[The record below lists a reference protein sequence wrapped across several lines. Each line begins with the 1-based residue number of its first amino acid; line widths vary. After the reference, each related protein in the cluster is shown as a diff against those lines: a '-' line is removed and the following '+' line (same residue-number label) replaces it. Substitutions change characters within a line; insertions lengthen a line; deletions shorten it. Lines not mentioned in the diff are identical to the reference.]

1 MFKHLKLKNRLYCLF
16 TAISISIC
24 AFAQTESHQIT
35 ENDVTNSLINLDEVI
50 SKKSEYVT
58 LRQQH
63 TDSLKRVL
71 SHAAPEQL
79 PDLYREL
86 FNNYNHIQTDSALY
100 YLELLEN
107 TPQAQNGESVY
118 YYTQIG
124 KAEVYAIRGLYSVS
138 LNILKQIDSNKLD
151 QSTRLMYLHTARSI
165 YGWMADYADIGEM
178 SDSLSRITQLYRD
191 SIIACQP
198 EGIGRNI
205 VIVDKMLV
213 EGKADKAL
221 SISFKDLEESDETMK
236 AYIYSNIA
244 QAYKQKGN
252 TKLYTY
258 YLALT
263 ATHDIKH
270 GINEYMALPELANTM
285 YHQGDITRAYN
296 YLICSMEDANYCKAR
311 LRAVEASDFF
321 PIIDKTYQA
330 NERARRQTQTIFTV
344 ALGISA
350 AILIVSLLFLRRQM
364 KSLRA
369 IRQELATANKQ
380 LAMSNQELE
389 KQAERLE
396 QSNLQ
401 LALANSQ
408 LTTANSQLTAAD
420 QVKEEYIAFY
430 LEKCRS
436 YIDTLEHFRRDT
448 LRLAKNK
455 QHTDLLNT
463 LKSEELITEEQN
475 RFLTDFDTAF
485 LNIHPS
491 FVNDFN
497 KLLRPDKQIIPQ
509 RGELLTTE
517 LRIFA
522 LIRLGVTSTQ
532 RIAHFLNYSIATI
545 YNYRSRIRNYA
556 ISDKDSFEE
565 TVAKL

>member
-1 MFKHLKLKNRLYCLF
+1 MFKHLKTIIRLYCLF
-16 TAISISIC
+16 TAVSISIC
-24 AFAQTESHQIT
+24 TFAQTEYRQIT
-35 ENDVTNSLINLDEVI
+35 EEDVTNSLTNLDDVI
-50 SKKSEYVT
+50 SKKSQYVT

-63 TDSLKRVL
+63 TDSLKKVVSL
-71 SHAAPEQL
+71 ATPEQL

-86 FNNYNHIQTDSALY
+86 FNKYNHVQTDSALY
-100 YLELLEN
+100 YLELLEH
-107 TPQAQNGESVY
+107 TPQAKSDKSIFY
-118 YYTQIG
+118 FSQIG
-124 KAEVYAIRGLYSVS
+124 KAEVYAIRGLYFES

-151 QSTRLMYLHTARSI
+151 PSNRLTYLHTARSI
-165 YGWMADYADIGEM
+165 YGWMADYADIAEM

-198 EGIGRNI
+198 EGTGRNI
-205 VIVDKMLV
+205 VIVDKLLV
-213 EGKADKAL
+213 DGKADKAL
-221 SISFKDLEESDETMK
+221 SISFKDLKDSDENMR

-244 QAYKQKGN
+244 RAYKLKGN
-252 TKLYTY
+252 TRLYTY

-263 ATHDIKH
+263 ATHDIQH

-330 NERARRQTQTIFTV
+330 KEHARSNTQRIFTF
-344 ALGISA
+344 ALAITA
-350 AILIVSLLFLRRQM
+350 VILIISLLFLRKQM
-364 KSLRA
+364 NSLRA
-369 IRQELATANKQ
+369 IRQKLASANQQ
-380 LAMSNQELE
+380 LAQTNMQLG
-389 KQAERLE
+389 KQAQSLE
-396 QSNLQ
+396 ESNLQ
-401 LALANSQ
+401 LA
-408 LTTANSQLTAAD
+408 TANSKLTSAYSQLKAAD
-420 QVKEEYIAFY
+420 HVKEEYIAFY

-436 YIDTLEHFRRDT
+436 YIDSLEHFRRDT

-455 QHTDLLNT
+455 QHADLLNT
-463 LKSEELITEEQN
+463 LKSEQLITEEQN

-485 LNIHPS
+485 LNIHPT
-491 FVNDFN
+491 FVTDFN
-497 KLLRPDKQIIPQ
+497 KLLKPEKQLMPQ

-565 TVAKL
+565 RVMKL